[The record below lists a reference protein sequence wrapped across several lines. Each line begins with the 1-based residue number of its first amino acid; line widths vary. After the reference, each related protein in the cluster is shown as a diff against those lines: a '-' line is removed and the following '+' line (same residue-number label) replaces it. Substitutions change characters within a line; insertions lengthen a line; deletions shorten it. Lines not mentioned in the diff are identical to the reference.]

1 MLEPEVMGLSATATL
16 AVHEGAALA
25 AAAPAAVL
33 PCPGACSG
41 RGRCDA
47 ATGQCA
53 CDDASAGGDCS
64 APRAALA
71 LSMSSATV
79 RLSASVPTASL
90 TPTLVATGAPA
101 AAVPLAHVCVL
112 APTPTRAQLEQAQV
126 LTQPYP

>member
-1 MLEPEVMGLSATATL
+1 
-16 AVHEGAALA
+16 VHEGAALA
-25 AAAPAAVL
+25 AAAPAALL
-33 PCPGACSG
+33 PCPAACSG